1 MLGFDQ
7 AVESTSGKIGKLLDA
22 HSGGENGSNGWKNWD
37 VHKDPT
43 KNVEDYSIDCVYL
56 TAEADETL
64 ETLEAGTMYVI
75 GGVVDRNRLP
85 GVCAERAKELNII
98 QKRLPIKENITFMKR
113 SVLTIVHVFEILLAI
128 RNGKTWTEAL
138 LSVLPSRANAVAK
151 GKNSKTNEN
160 N

>member
-22 HSGGENGSNGWKNWD
+22 HSGGENGSNGWKKWD

-43 KNVEDYSIDCVYL
+43 KKVEDYSSNCKFSFNSLPFQRPFTSGVYL

-85 GVCAERAKELNII
+85 GVCAERAKKLNIV
-98 QKRLPIKENITFMKR
+98 QKRLPIKENITVRYSLIF
-113 SVLTIVHVFEILLAI
+113 
-128 RNGKTWTEAL
+128 W
-138 LSVLPSRANAVAK
+138 
-151 GKNSKTNEN
+151 
-160 N
+160 